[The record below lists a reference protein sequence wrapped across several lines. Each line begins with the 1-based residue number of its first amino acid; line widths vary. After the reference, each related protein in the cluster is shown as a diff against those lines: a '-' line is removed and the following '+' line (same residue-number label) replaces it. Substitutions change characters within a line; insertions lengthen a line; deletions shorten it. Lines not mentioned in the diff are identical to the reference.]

1 VVGRLIERL
10 PLQIIRNT
18 EGKMF
23 SSKRS
28 IKWLGFSFATV
39 ILVAGT
45 ARAGEI
51 KGKVTASGMKSAK
64 NIAVYVDAIPG
75 KNFDAPA
82 KHVTMDQKHLEFI
95 PHVLVVLKGTTV
107 DFLNSDAT
115 LHNVFWPDIG
125 GNKKLAHNLGTWP
138 QGQSKSFTFNDL
150 GSTSLLCN
158 VHPEMSGYLVVVP
171 TPYFATTDSSG
182 EYVIKDV
189 PPGKYTLKTWSEEG
203 KPASQSVDVSGATT
217 TADLTIH
224 R

>member
-1 VVGRLIERL
+1 MLSSER
-10 PLQIIRNT
+10 T
-18 EGKMF
+18 
-23 SSKRS
+23 
-28 IKWLGFSFATV
+28 IKWLGFFFAIA
-39 ILVAGT
+39 ILSTGT

-75 KNFDAPA
+75 KTFEAPT
-82 KHVTMDQKHLEFI
+82 KHITMDQKHMEFV

-115 LHNVFWPDIG
+115 MHNVFWPDIG
-125 GNKKLAHNLGTWP
+125 GDKKLKGNLGTWP
-138 QGQSKSFTFNDL
+138 QGQKKSFTFNNV
-150 GSTSLLCN
+150 GAASLLCN
-158 VHPEMSGYLVVVP
+158 VHPEMSGYVVIVP
-171 TPYFATTDSSG
+171 TPYFATTDSNG

-203 KPASQSVDVSGATT
+203 KPTTQSVDVSGATT